1 MVNEAISLFKRN
13 SFLLTRIDIDR
24 GMENKRRY
32 VRFTND
38 VPVLVFPDGAEM
50 KHRID
55 VDALVERMRELMR
68 EQGDAISNGVI
79 KK

>member
-1 MVNEAISLFKRN
+1 
-13 SFLLTRIDIDR
+13 
-24 GMENKRRY
+24 MENKRRY